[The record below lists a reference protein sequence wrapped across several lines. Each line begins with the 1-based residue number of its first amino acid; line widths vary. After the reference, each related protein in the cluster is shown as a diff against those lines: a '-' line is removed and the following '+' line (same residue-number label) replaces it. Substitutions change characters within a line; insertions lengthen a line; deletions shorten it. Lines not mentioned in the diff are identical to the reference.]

1 MDPSSLSLKG
11 HILPPTKESRKRAPR
26 HKSGEPFLCGPIP
39 MNWLA
44 AASEASGHGSGLGVA
59 IALWYLSGLNHRAK
73 TVKLSGSVLR
83 QMGIERHAGYLG
95 LKKLEKAGLVSVE
108 RHAGRLPVVTI
119 LSLEVEK

>member
-11 HILPPTKESRKRAPR
+11 HILPPKKEPRKKAPH
-26 HKSGEPFLCGPIP
+26 HKSGEHFLRGPIP

-44 AASEASGHGSGLGVA
+44 AASKASGHGSGLGVA
-59 IALWYLSGLNHRAK
+59 IALWYLSGLNQQAK
-73 TVKLSGSVLR
+73 KVKLSSSVLR
-83 QMGIERHAGYLG
+83 KMGIERHAVYRG
-95 LKKLEKAGLVSVE
+95 LKTLEKAGLVSVE